1 MSKKLTAFI
10 VSIVA
15 ILTVAIWGIP
25 ESAGQACLAIGIAS
39 SAYTGTQAGIDAV
52 KKFKENGTI

>member
-25 ESAGQACLAIGIAS
+25 ESAGQACTAIGLAG
-39 SAYTGTQAGIDAV
+39 SAYVGSQGAV
-52 KKFKENGTI
+52 DTWGKGNAK